1 MEKKELEWGL
11 MGLIGIF
18 LLIIG
23 YYVLHSGFFMLL
35 GVFLMFISLL
45 YGYKDRKR
53 VLT

>member
-11 MGLIGIF
+11 IGLIGIF
-18 LLIIG
+18 LLVIG
-23 YYVLHSGFFMLL
+23 YYILHSGFIMFL
-35 GVFLMFISLL
+35 GFFLMWISLL

>member
-11 MGLIGIF
+11 VGVIGLF

-23 YYVLHSGFFMLL
+23 YYVLHWGFIMFL
-35 GVFLMFISLL
+35 GFVLMFISLL